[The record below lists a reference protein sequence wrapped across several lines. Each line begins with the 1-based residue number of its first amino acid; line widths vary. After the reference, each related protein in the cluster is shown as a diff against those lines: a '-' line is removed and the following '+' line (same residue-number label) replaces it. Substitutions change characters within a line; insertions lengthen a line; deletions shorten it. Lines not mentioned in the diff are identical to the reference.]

1 MSPADPDR
9 SEPDA
14 VVPGTADA
22 ASLGA
27 ETVDRLREKIE
38 RLEAIIAR
46 QDLLIVSGRF
56 PQGPRGLDWPEVLCC
71 GLDLSIR

>member
-14 VVPGTADA
+14 VLPGTADA

-46 QDLLIVSGRF
+46 QDLLIG
-56 PQGPRGLDWPEVLCC
+56 QLKKNND
-71 GLDLSIR
+71 DLRALKFGKRRS

>member
-27 ETVDRLREKIE
+27 ETVDRPREKIE

-46 QDLLIVSGRF
+46 QDR
-56 PQGPRGLDWPEVLCC
+56 
-71 GLDLSIR
+71 